1 MHLLPLENKEE
12 THVGVSI
19 SGEMETDIWKNL
31 GIRRAVS
38 GLAVIL
44 VSVWLSLF
52 PRLEML
58 KARLFRPSSA
68 VEGRPGG

>member
-1 MHLLPLENKEE
+1 
-12 THVGVSI
+12 
-19 SGEMETDIWKNL
+19 METDIWKNL

-52 PRLEML
+52 PRLKML
-58 KARLFRPSSA
+58 KARLFSPSFA
-68 VEGRPGG
+68 VGGRPGG